1 MLDYDFICKVEEA
14 NLYKR
19 FLPYAIGS
27 PSRKFTP
34 DNSYDR
40 ANFVFFTDS
49 HIDFMEP
56 DACMDNLKRTIAF
69 SNESPIVFDAVI
81 NAGDAITP
89 FFLQDKTLPLTYF
102 KQFFDEAK
110 KSRSPFIFSKGNHDC
125 NCWWNKPEN
134 VLTDSDYSNL
144 FYWFSEENYGTV
156 HQCKANGYRSTWNYY
171 DVEKQKIRIISV
183 DMQDID
189 KTVTNEKGEVKYF
202 SGDGRRYIS
211 NEQMNWIANV
221 ALNFDDKA
229 EKDWGVIIVG
239 HDCKGKHPDFENIGE
254 KLLDLCVAFNN
265 GDIYE
270 HHYKNEVNSFF
281 DLDVKADYTRY
292 KDLDK
297 KPHMICWLLGHIH
310 DDIHEVQKGIH
321 IIYTRN
327 ASASMRSG
335 DSRVLRL
342 PGTVTQNAFD
352 VVNIDT
358 RTRKIRMFRYGAGV
372 NCYGEGGDRFL
383 PDGLS
388 Y

>member
-19 FLPYAIGS
+19 FLPFAIGNPS
-27 PSRKFTP
+27 PHKTH
-34 DNSYDR
+34 DDSYER
-40 ANFVFFTDS
+40 ANFVFFSDS

-89 FFLQDKTLPLTYF
+89 FFQQAKTLPLAYA
-102 KQFFDEAK
+102 KSFFDEAK
-110 KSRSPFIFSKGNHDC
+110 KSRSPFLFAKGNHDV

-134 VLTDSDYSNL
+134 VITDSDYSNL
-144 FYWFSEENYGTV
+144 FYWFCEENYGTV
-156 HQCKANGYRSTWNYY
+156 HQQKSNGFRSTWHYY
-171 DVEKQKIRIISV
+171 DVEKHKIRIVCV
-183 DMQDID
+183 DFQDID
-189 KTVTNEKGEVKYF
+189 KTIENEKGEVKYY
-202 SGDGRRYIS
+202 GTDGRRYIS

-239 HDCKGKHPDFENIGE
+239 HDFEGSYPDFENAGE
-254 KLLDLCVAFNN
+254 KLLDICAAFNN
-265 GDIYE
+265 CDKYE
-270 HHYKNEVNSFF
+270 HHYKNKINSFF

-292 KDLDK
+292 NDIDK

-310 DDIHEVQKGIH
+310 DDVHEVKKGIH
-321 IIYTRN
+321 LIYTRN
-327 ASASMRSG
+327 ASSSMRSG
-335 DSRVLRL
+335 DARVLRL

-358 RTRKIRMFRYGAGV
+358 HTRKIRMFRYGAGV

-383 PDGLS
+383 PAGLD

>member
-27 PSRKFTP
+27 PARYKTA

-49 HIDFMEP
+49 HIDFMESE
-56 DACMDNLKRTIAF
+56 ACIDNLKRTIAF
-69 SNESPIVFDAVI
+69 SNESPIRFDAMI

-89 FFLQDKTLPLTYF
+89 FYEQDKSLPLLYAKT
-102 KQFFDEAK
+102 FFDEAK
-110 KSRSPFIFSKGNHDC
+110 KSRSPFIFAKGNHDT
-125 NCWWNKPEN
+125 NCWWNKPEY
-134 VLTDSDYSNL
+134 VLTDSDYYNM
-144 FYWFSEENYGTV
+144 FYWFASENYGTV
-156 HQCKANGYRSTWNYY
+156 HQKKANGFWSTWHYY
-171 DVEKQKIRIISV
+171 DVEKHKIRIVSV
-183 DMQDID
+183 DFQDID
-189 KTVTNEKGEVKYF
+189 KTVTNEKGHVKYF
-202 SGDGRRYIS
+202 GTNGFYIS

-221 ALNFDDKA
+221 ALDFDDKQ
-229 EKDWGVIIVG
+229 EKDWGVIIVC
-239 HDCKGKHPDFENIGE
+239 HHFPQNHPDYENAGE
-254 KLLDLCVAFNN
+254 KLLDICVALNE
-265 GDIYE
+265 GGTYE
-270 HHYKNEVNSFF
+270 NHYKNEINSFF

-292 KDLDK
+292 KDLEK
-297 KPHMICWLLGHIH
+297 KPHIICWLMGHIH
-310 DDIHEVQKGIH
+310 DDVHEVHKGINF
-321 IIYTRN
+321 IYTTN
-327 ASASMRSG
+327 ASASQRSG
-335 DSRVLRL
+335 DARLLRI

-383 PDGLS
+383 PDGLD

>member
-19 FLPYAIGS
+19 FLPYSIGS
-27 PSRKFTP
+27 PARHKTY
-34 DNSYDR
+34 DDSYDR
-40 ANFVFFTDS
+40 ANFVFFSDS
-49 HIDFMEP
+49 HIDFMQA

-89 FFLQDKTLPLTYF
+89 FHLQDKTLPLTYF

-110 KSRSPFIFSKGNHDC
+110 KSRSPFLYAKGNHDM

-156 HQCKANGYRSTWNYY
+156 HQTKANGFRSTWNYY
-171 DVEKQKIRIISV
+171 DVEKHKIRIICV
-183 DMQDID
+183 DFQDID
-189 KTVTNEKGEVKYF
+189 KTTVNEKGEVKYF
-202 SGDGRRYIS
+202 GTDGRAYIS
-211 NEQMNWIANV
+211 NEQMNWIAST
-221 ALNFDDKA
+221 ALNFDDKQD
-229 EKDWGVIIVG
+229 KDWGVIVVG
-239 HDCKGKHPDFENIGE
+239 HHLPQDYPDFENAGE

-265 GDIYE
+265 SDKYK
-270 HHYKNEVNSFF
+270 HTYKNWLNSYF
-281 DLDVKADYTRY
+281 DLDVDADFTRY
-292 KDLDK
+292 KGADK
-297 KPHMICWLLGHIH
+297 KPHIICWLMGHIH
-310 DDIHEVQKGIH
+310 DDVHVVKKGIN

-327 ASASMRSG
+327 ASCSQRSG
-335 DSRVLRL
+335 DARVVRI

-352 VVNIDT
+352 IVNIDT

-383 PDGLS
+383 PDGLD

>member
-19 FLPYAIGS
+19 FLPYSIGN
-27 PSRKFTP
+27 PARHKTHDDF
-34 DNSYDR
+34 YDR
-40 ANFVFFTDS
+40 ANFVFFSDS
-49 HIDFMEP
+49 HIDFMNS

-89 FFLQDKTLPLTYF
+89 FSLQDKTLPLTYF

-110 KSRSPFIFSKGNHDC
+110 KSRSPFLFAKGNHDM

-134 VLTDSDYSNL
+134 VITDSDYSNL

-156 HQCKANGYRSTWNYY
+156 HQTKANGFRSTWNYY
-171 DVEKQKIRIISV
+171 DVEKQKIRIVCV
-183 DMQDID
+183 DVQDID
-189 KTVTNEKGEVKYF
+189 KTTTNEKGEVKYF
-202 SGDGRRYIS
+202 GTDGRVYIS

-221 ALNFDDKA
+221 ALNFDDKT
-229 EKDWGVIIVG
+229 EKDWGVIMVG
-239 HDCKGKHPDFENIGE
+239 HYFKESHPDFENAGE

-265 GDIYE
+265 GDT
-270 HHYKNEVNSFF
+270 YKHTYKHETNSFF
-281 DLDVKADYTRY
+281 DLDVDADYTRY
-292 KDLDK
+292 KNLDK
-297 KPHMICWLLGHIH
+297 KPHMICWLLGHVH
-310 DDIHEVQKGIH
+310 DDIHEIKKGIH
-321 IIYTRN
+321 LIYIRN
-327 ASASMRSG
+327 ASSSERSG
-335 DSRVLRL
+335 DARVVRI

-352 VVNIDT
+352 IVNIDT